1 MNNTVSV
8 GNKTARVNVTVPE
21 VVPGKTVNNTSP
33 NFGDKVSYTVTVSND
48 GSADSNNL
56 VVVDTLDPGLVFVGA
71 SDGGVYDGAARTITW
86 VVNLT
91 KGGSKVFYVNVT
103 VNAYGV
109 LNNTVSVGN
118 KTVKCTIKSNALAD
132 LEIKVVA
139 NKHIVHIGDTVIWT
153 VTVKNNGPNKSIN
166 VVATDILP
174 NSLKLISYT
183 VSKGTY
189 NVTTGKWN
197 IGDLENKEVAVIIFI
212 TKSLRTGKITNNAKV
227 IGDTFDPNMENNF
240 DNDTIKVISQDKP
253 INPDG
258 GNNSKIHNAK
268 TTIKMENTGNPLLI
282 IFLCI
287 LTILLIG
294 FKRK

>member
-1 MNNTVSV
+1 MLLITKPFVTGDYIEVS
-8 GNKTARVNVTVPE
+8 GIKGT
-21 VVPGKTVNNTSP
+21 
-33 NFGDKVSYTVTVSND
+33 
-48 GSADSNNL
+48 
-56 VVVDTLDPGLVFVGA
+56 
-71 SDGGVYDGAARTITW
+71 
-86 VVNLT
+86 
-91 KGGSKVFYVNVT
+91 GGSKVFYVNVT

-183 VSKGTY
+183 VSKSTY

>member
-1 MNNTVSV
+1 MTWAPRRARSHVALV
-8 GNKTARVNVTVPE
+8 GKGITFDSGGLSLKQPASMPE
-21 VVPGKTVNNTSP
+21 MK
-33 NFGDKVSYTVTVSND
+33 
-48 GSADSNNL
+48 
-56 VVVDTLDPGLVFVGA
+56 
-71 SDGGVYDGAARTITW
+71 SDMAGAATVLG
-86 VVNLT
+86 VVLAT
-91 KGGSKVFYVNVT
+91 TRQKLAVRVD
-103 VNAYGV
+103 AW
-109 LNNTVSVGN
+109 L
-118 KTVKCTIKSNALAD
+118 ALAENMPGGGAQRPSD
-132 LEIKVVA
+132 
-139 NKHIVHIGDTVIWT
+139 N
-153 VTVKNNGPNKSIN
+153 
-166 VVATDILP
+166 ILP
-174 NSLKLISYT
+174 DSLKLISYT